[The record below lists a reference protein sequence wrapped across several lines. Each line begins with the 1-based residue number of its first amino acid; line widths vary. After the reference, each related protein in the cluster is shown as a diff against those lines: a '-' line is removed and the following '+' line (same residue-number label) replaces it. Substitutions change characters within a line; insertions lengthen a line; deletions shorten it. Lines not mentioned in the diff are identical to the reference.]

1 MLFSGLLDAGRWRM
15 FLHSRMWL
23 GLPVAAVAAFVV
35 IFLLRRFGEGLPTAE
50 AFWKGAVYAL
60 VIAFAGLWACGPPS
74 GPNRPMTTAG
84 RTGRPSVTW
93 DPVRRGGAGCS
104 ASYCCWG
111 RSPWFA
117 RPRFRKCWAAN
128 VRWPA
133 GSGGYCSRRWRL
145 RPSLFPYGLI
155 RDAVNGR
162 INKSRCYV
170 DPDVY
175 KKDVAMNRKWIFAV
189 VSVLAVALVMFPL
202 NLLWVGQS
210 PLHAAVSSLLFG
222 LPALLT
228 AWTPKGRC
236 AGGRAESRRAAG
248 NTGFRTRTAP
258 GSHCA

>member
-1 MLFSGLLDAGRWRM
+1 MNPMFRMWRCYFSGLLDAGRWRM

-60 VIAFAGLWACGPPS
+60 VIAFCWALGVWAAVGPEPS
-74 GPNRPMTTAG
+74 DDDG
-84 RTGRPSVTW
+84 RQDGEAVGNVGSRAAW
-93 DPVRRGGAGCS
+93 RAGCS

-155 RDAVNGR
+155 RDAVMVGS
-162 INKSRCYV
+162 IKAG
-170 DPDVY
+170 
-175 KKDVAMNRKWIFAV
+175 AMSIP
-189 VSVLAVALVMFPL
+189 MFIKRM
-202 NLLWVGQS
+202 LL
-210 PLHAAVSSLLFG
+210 
-222 LPALLT
+222 
-228 AWTPKGRC
+228 
-236 AGGRAESRRAAG
+236 
-248 NTGFRTRTAP
+248 
-258 GSHCA
+258 